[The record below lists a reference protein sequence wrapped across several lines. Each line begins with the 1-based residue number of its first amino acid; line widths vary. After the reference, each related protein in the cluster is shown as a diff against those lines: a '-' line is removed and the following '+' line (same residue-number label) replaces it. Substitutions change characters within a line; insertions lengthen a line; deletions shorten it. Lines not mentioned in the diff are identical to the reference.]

1 MTTQQT
7 TPPVLRSKFS
17 NSTYRDFV
25 ECSPLHFNS
34 MRADPVLPQAFI
46 ENNLVHV
53 RPFPQNWLPSS
64 RLQDAEANPIRSK
77 RCLFSRYQIHLAS
90 LSSLTN
96 GHLISSET
104 AAAEGSGGDSAYF
117 SPSKVE
123 DDHLRREIGARRRVE
138 NRRNGLEEKS
148 GGDKSYR
155 DVEYSREFFNKS
167 EREWRSRKF
176 ELHARKDETISTYLM
191 QIMPENTI
199 NFRLGLICCCF
210 FVSREFIFQIF
221 YYLI

>member
-96 GHLISSET
+96 GHLMSG
-104 AAAEGSGGDSAYF
+104 EGGGDSAYF

-138 NRRNGLEEKS
+138 NRRNGLEAKS

-176 ELHARKDETISTYLM
+176 ELHGRKDETIPTYLM

-199 NFRLGLICCCF
+199 NFRLGVNLLLF
-210 FVSREFIFQIF
+210 FRILGIYIFDIS
-221 YYLI
+221 